1 MERKTGYWSWNE
13 DLGSGSGFRRKPND
27 AAAVGGNPL
36 LLLLQK
42 GLLAIDAEQTIKGAL
57 LPLQPI
63 ELQGQHRLNFAVAI
77 EPLLMGQGQFG
88 KRDKCQRQTNCFQA

>member
-1 MERKTGYWSWNE
+1 M
-13 DLGSGSGFRRKPND
+13 
-27 AAAVGGNPL
+27 
-36 LLLLQK
+36 
-42 GLLAIDAEQTIKGAL
+42 LAIDAEQTIEGAL

-88 KRDKCQRQTNCFQA
+88 QRDKCQSQANCLQAQAQKGEQQLFAGDRR

>member
-1 MERKTGYWSWNE
+1 M
-13 DLGSGSGFRRKPND
+13 
-27 AAAVGGNPL
+27 
-36 LLLLQK
+36 
-42 GLLAIDAEQTIKGAL
+42 LAIDAEQTIEGAL

-88 KRDKCQRQTNCFQA
+88 QRDKCQRQTNCLQAQAQKSEQQLFAGDRR

>member
-1 MERKTGYWSWNE
+1 M
-13 DLGSGSGFRRKPND
+13 
-27 AAAVGGNPL
+27 
-36 LLLLQK
+36 LLLLQQ
-42 GLLAIDAEQTIKGAL
+42 GLLAIDAEQTIEGAL

-88 KRDKCQRQTNCFQA
+88 KRDKRQSQANCLQTQAQKGEQQLFAGDGR